1 MASAATTAPGLVP
14 QVVDPVVNVVYRP
27 EPSCAEMTTS
37 ATAVSAMSTPR
48 VVRHD
53 FLGRTAIE
61 ATEAAI
67 TGTGKTTAAARA
79 HRDVVSLSCQYAA
92 ECCSEYQL
100 KPAIQTKSVEP
111 TASRSMIASIIA
123 VTCPAGVR

>member
-1 MASAATTAPGLVP
+1 MMTSAAA
-14 QVVDPVVNVVYRP
+14 
-27 EPSCAEMTTS
+27 A
-37 ATAVSAMSTPR
+37 AAMSTPTG
-48 VVRHD
+48 VRHD

-67 TGTGKTTAAARA
+67 TVTGKTTAAARA

-100 KPAIQTKSVEP
+100 KLAIQTKV
-111 TASRSMIASIIA
+111 
-123 VTCPAGVR
+123 